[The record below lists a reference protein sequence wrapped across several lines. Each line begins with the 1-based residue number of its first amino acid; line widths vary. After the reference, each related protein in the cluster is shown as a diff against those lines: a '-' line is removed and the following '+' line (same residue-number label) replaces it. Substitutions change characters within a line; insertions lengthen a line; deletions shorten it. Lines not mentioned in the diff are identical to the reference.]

1 MMDWI
6 VFEKVGKKFGA
17 SWAIPELDLAIKKG
31 EFFTLL
37 GPSGCGKT
45 TTLRLIA
52 GLEIADAGKIS
63 IAGKDVTRL
72 PPPARRI
79 AMVFQNYALYPH
91 MTVFENIS
99 YPLRIRRVAKTEVL
113 KRVKESA
120 DRLRIGHLLE
130 RMPSRI
136 SGGEQQRVAV
146 CRAMVQEP
154 NAFLFDEPLSNLDAR
169 LRLEARRFLRKIQ
182 KELGVTAVYVTH
194 DQAEAMAMSDRVA
207 VMQEGKLAQVG
218 SPEEIYHRPSELF
231 VAGFVGNFPMNFVEG
246 EAQAQDSKLFFR
258 AGDFELEIPAGA
270 NLKPGE
276 KLTLSIRPEHIELS
290 QDPGQGLTGVIED
303 IEELG
308 SEQIITVSV
317 SGKTLLARSTRK
329 LGLKPRD
336 KVGVQIPGA
345 MLHLFGRDGKRV
357 N

>member
-1 MMDWI
+1 MDWI
-6 VFEKVGKKFGA
+6 VFEIVGKRFGA
-17 SWAIPELDLAIKKG
+17 KWTIPELDLTIEKG

-52 GLEIADAGKIS
+52 GLEMADAGKIS
-63 IAGKDVTRL
+63 IAGKDVTKL
-72 PPPARRI
+72 DPPQRRI

-99 YPLRIRRVAKTEVL
+99 YPLRIRRTAKDEIE

-120 DRLRIGHLLE
+120 TRLRIGHLLE
-130 RMPSRI
+130 RMPSQI

-182 KELGVTAVYVTH
+182 KELGITAVYVTH

-207 VMQEGKLAQVG
+207 VMKEGRLAQVA
-218 SPEEIYHRPSELF
+218 SPEEIYHRPAELF
-231 VAGFVGNFPMNFVEG
+231 VAGFVGNFPMNFIEG
-246 EAQAQDSKLFFR
+246 EALAKNGKLFFR
-258 AGDFELEIPAGA
+258 SGDFEIET
-270 NLKPGE
+270 GE
-276 KLTLSIRPEHIELS
+276 RAVKSGDKLTLAVRPEHVEIES
-290 QDPGQGLTGVIED
+290 GAGLTGIIED
-303 IEELG
+303 VEELG

-317 SGKTLLARSTRK
+317 AGKLILVRQTRK
-329 LGLKPRD
+329 IDAGPQAKVNLKIPRE
-336 KVGVQIPGA
+336 A
-345 MLHLFGRDGKRV
+345 LHLFNAEGRRIE
-357 N
+357 

>member
-1 MMDWI
+1 MSWI
-6 VFEKVGKKFGA
+6 VFEKVGKKFG
-17 SWAIPELDLAIKKG
+17 SKWTIPELNLSIAKG

-52 GLEIADAGKIS
+52 GLELADQGKIS
-63 IAGKDVTRL
+63 IAGKDVTKL
-72 PPPARRI
+72 DPPARRI

-99 YPLRIRRVAKTEVL
+99 YPLRVRRVAREDIG
-113 KRVKESA
+113 KRVKESSG
-120 DRLRIGHLLE
+120 RLRISHLLE
-130 RMPSRI
+130 RMPSQI

-207 VMQEGKLAQVG
+207 VMKQGRLAQVG
-218 SPEEIYHRPSELF
+218 TPEEIYHRPADLF
-231 VAGFVGNFPMNFVEG
+231 VAGFVGNFPMNFIEG
-246 EAQAQDSKLFFR
+246 EAVSRDSKMFFC
-258 AGDFELEIPAGA
+258 AGDFELETGDRPG
-270 NLKPGE
+270 LKSGD
-276 KLTLSIRPEHIELS
+276 KLTLAIRPEHIELE
-290 QDPGQGLTGVIED
+290 PGANAQLAGLIED
-303 IEELG
+303 LEELG

-317 SGKTLLARSTRK
+317 SGKTLLARQTKK
-329 LGLKPRD
+329 LELKQQKSVGLK
-336 KVGVQIPGA
+336 IPAA
-345 MLHLFGRDGKRV
+345 MLHIFDKEGKRI

>member
-1 MMDWI
+1 MSWI
-6 VFEKVGKKFGA
+6 VFEKVGKKFGNK
-17 SWAIPELDLAIKKG
+17 WTIPELDLSIARG

-52 GLEIADAGKIS
+52 GLELADRGRIS

-72 PPPARRI
+72 EPAARRI

-99 YPLRIRRVAKTEVL
+99 YPLRVRRVAREEIE

-120 DRLRIGHLLE
+120 AKLRINHLLDC
-130 RMPSRI
+130 MPSQI

-182 KELGVTAVYVTH
+182 KELSITAVYVTH

-207 VMQEGKLAQVG
+207 VMKEGRLAQVG
-218 SPEEIYHRPSELF
+218 TPEEIYHRPADLF
-231 VAGFVGNFPMNFVEG
+231 VAGFVGNFPMNFIAG
-246 EAQAQDSKLFFR
+246 EAAARDGKAFFR
-258 AGDFELEIPAGA
+258 SGDFEIEIPSATK
-270 NLKPGE
+270 LKPGD
-276 KLTLSIRPEHIELS
+276 KITLAIRPEHIDLS
-290 QDPGQGLTGVIED
+290 ESPTAGLTGVIED

-317 SGKTLLARSTRK
+317 SGKTLLARQTKK
-329 LGLKPRD
+329 LELKQQKSVGLK
-336 KVGVQIPGA
+336 IPAA
-345 MLHLFGRDGKRV
+345 MLHIFDKEGKRI

>member
-1 MMDWI
+1 MDLI
-6 VFEKVGKKFGA
+6 VFEKAGKKFGA
-17 SWAIPELDLAIKKG
+17 KWTIPELDLSIKKG

-52 GLEIADAGKIS
+52 GLEMADKGKIS

-72 PPPARRI
+72 EPASRRI

-99 YPLRIRRVAKTEVL
+99 YPLRIRRTAREEIER
-113 KRVKESA
+113 RVKESA
-120 DRLRIGHLLE
+120 TRLRIGHLLE
-130 RMPSRI
+130 RMPSQI

-182 KELGVTAVYVTH
+182 KELGITAVYVTH

-207 VMQEGKLAQVG
+207 VMKEGRLAQVG
-218 SPEEIYHRPSELF
+218 TPEEIYHKPAELF
-231 VAGFVGNFPMNFVEG
+231 VAGFVGNFPMNFIEG
-246 EAQAQDSKLFFR
+246 ETLGKSGKLFFR
-258 AGDFELEIPAGA
+258 SGEFELEIPAGVKV
-270 NLKPGE
+270 NSGD
-276 KLTLSIRPEHIELS
+276 KLTLAIRPEHIELS
-290 QDPGQGLTGVIED
+290 ESGDLKGTIED

-308 SEQIITVSV
+308 SEQIVTVSV
-317 SGKTLLARSTRK
+317 SGKTILVRQTKK
-329 LGLKPRD
+329 LDLKPQA
-336 KVGVQIPGA
+336 KISLEIPMG
-345 MLHLFGRDGKRV
+345 MMHLFDKDGRRI

>member
-1 MMDWI
+1 MSWI
-6 VFEKVGKKFGA
+6 VFEKVGKKFGQK
-17 SWAIPELDLAIKKG
+17 WTIPDLSLSIEKG

-52 GLEIADAGKIS
+52 GLEMADQGKIS

-99 YPLRIRRVAKTEVL
+99 YPLRIRKTAKDEIE
-113 KRVKESA
+113 KRVKESSS
-120 DRLRIGHLLE
+120 RLRIGHLLE
-130 RMPSRI
+130 RMPSQI

-182 KELGVTAVYVTH
+182 KELGITAIYVTH

-207 VMQEGKLAQVG
+207 VMKEGRLAQVG
-218 SPEEIYHRPSELF
+218 SPEEIYHRPAELF
-231 VAGFVGNFPMNFVEG
+231 VAGFVGNFPMNFIEG
-246 EAQAQDSKLFFR
+246 EALAKNGKLVFHS
-258 AGDFELEIPAGA
+258 GDFEIL
-270 NLKPGE
+270 LSDRPGV
-276 KLTLSIRPEHIELS
+276 KSGDKITLAIRPEHIEISDSVDLKG
-290 QDPGQGLTGVIED
+290 PLED

-308 SEQIITVSV
+308 SEQIVSISL
-317 SGKTLLARSTRK
+317 SGKLILVRQTRK
-329 LGLKPRD
+329 FSAKTGAQVALK
-336 KVGVQIPGA
+336 IPQDS
-345 MLHLFGRDGKRV
+345 LHLFNQEGKRI
-357 N
+357 